1 MSLLHT
7 SNVATSRIRPL
18 TRALTA
24 GLFVIAVALVA
35 CGSPPP
41 RPVTPTPTAA
51 PIVFATAPPTFTPL
65 GGPPATPTR
74 PSTPTRTLVVQA
86 TRSLATPTPLVSPVT
101 GSSTLYVTNT
111 DGLGVAI
118 RDAPGGAPVRVVGE
132 GTALTATGEE
142 QISEGRLWK
151 EVKDTAGNVGWV
163 AADFLVESS
172 HPLDLPTSTPFPLP
186 PTVLIELI
194 PTATHGVPQRAPT
207 RTPLPSPTPRGIIP
221 VTAGPLIPP
230 TPAPTSVSV
239 DRSPVPR

>member
-111 DGLGVAI
+111 DGQGVAI